1 MTNDLEQTIE
11 DLLDKIYKM
20 GIRHGVKGYKYLNKD
35 NATLVKGKTTLLKAI
50 QGYADEE
57 VLRALYTI
65 PMPSPA
71 KKTKLS
77 RNGSVIPNSF
87 NTNRSDD
94 YIEGYVAGSHKAFY
108 DAQNA
113 IKKRIALTRE
123 REQDNE

>member
-1 MTNDLEQTIE
+1 MKAYKEVIYSSGLTADAARHEYDE
-11 DLLDKIYKM
+11 LLAKAK
-20 GIRHGVKGYKYLNKD
+20 
-35 NATLVKGKTTLLKAI
+35 ATLLKAI
-50 QGYADEE
+50 QRYADEE